1 MKIGVDL
8 NLLFGPNEQGGR
20 FFDDFVKI
28 GDFNEVFSSAGKT
41 EQLFG
46 QFGTILYRLF
56 NVFDLFIARMLGIR
70 FSSFIK
76 VAFP

>member
-8 NLLFGPNEQGGR
+8 NLLFRPNEQGGR

-46 QFGTILYRLF
+46 QFGTILY
-56 NVFDLFIARMLGIR
+56 
-70 FSSFIK
+70 
-76 VAFP
+76 